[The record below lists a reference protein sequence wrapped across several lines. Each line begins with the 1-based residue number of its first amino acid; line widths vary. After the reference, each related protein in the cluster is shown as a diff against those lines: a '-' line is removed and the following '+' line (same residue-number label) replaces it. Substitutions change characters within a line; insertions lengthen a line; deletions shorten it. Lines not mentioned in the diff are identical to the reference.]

1 MCAMMLI
8 AVLKVL
14 IVAGCGDSVSRG
26 GGVSAIWYVNGRFIV
41 VCCGKSGFAAFNC
54 VMKFSKAV
62 ICPGE
67 MIVAIEG
74 CFDEPGPCDVAVD
87 GACCCELFIDF

>member
-1 MCAMMLI
+1 MMLI
-8 AVLKVL
+8 AVLNVL
-14 IVAGCGDSVSRG
+14 IVAGYGDSVSRG

-41 VCCGKSGFAAFNC
+41 VCRGKSEFAAFKC

-74 CFDEPGPCDVAVD
+74 CFDESRPCDVAFD
-87 GACCCELFIDF
+87 GA